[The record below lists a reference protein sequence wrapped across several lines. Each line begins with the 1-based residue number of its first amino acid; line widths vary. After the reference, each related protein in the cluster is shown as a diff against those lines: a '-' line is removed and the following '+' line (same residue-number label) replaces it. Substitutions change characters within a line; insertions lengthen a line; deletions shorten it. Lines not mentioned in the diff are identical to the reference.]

1 MEIGVFLSQSK
12 NVMREFIFLKRKLI
26 LVEEDTLHVTLCR
39 LRIHVT
45 LSTATKQ
52 IKSKGSMILM
62 IIWHSW

>member
-1 MEIGVFLSQSK
+1 MKWKLVFFFSQSR
-12 NVMREFIFLKRKLI
+12 NVMREFIFIMKKLI

-52 IKSKGSMILM
+52 THEIQG
-62 IIWHSW
+62 

>member
-52 IKSKGSMILM
+52 THEIQG
-62 IIWHSW
+62 